1 MLKPLLKMVKLSKNI
16 DYKFQ
21 IESDKMPRL
30 DIHHKTVRNALEK
43 DGWVIT
49 HDPFLLQI
57 GKKRLFADL
66 GAEIF

>member
-1 MLKPLLKMVKLSKNI
+1 
-16 DYKFQ
+16 
-21 IESDKMPRL
+21 MPRL

-66 GAEIF
+66 GAETF